1 MEQSDEAWTL
11 SLDVPGVA
19 REQLTIEVD
28 GTVVRLATVADAPRQ
43 FKAAYELP
51 ADIDAD
57 ATSAKLE
64 NGVLTLTLGKKKPVV
79 TSRTTPFAAGPDSA
93 ARKLWPASA
102 VVSRPSIVAIASA
115 PDPSSRIWRVFS
127 RV

>member
-1 MEQSDEAWTL
+1 MYFAPALRTRSFVPARADRSFERFLADSFFSPAYGSLKVEQNDEAWTL

-51 ADIDAD
+51 ADIDAE

-64 NGVLTLTLGKKKPVV
+64 NGVLTLTLGKKKPAV
-79 TSRTTPFAAGPDSA
+79 TSRTI
-93 ARKLWPASA
+93 A
-102 VVSRPSIVAIASA
+102 VQ
-115 PDPSSRIWRVFS
+115 
-127 RV
+127 

>member
-1 MEQSDEAWTL
+1 MYFAPALRTRSYAPARGFDRSFERFLSDSFFAQGALKVEQTDEAWTL

-51 ADIDAD
+51 AEIDAD
-57 ATSAKLE
+57 TTSAKLE
-64 NGVLTLTLGKKKPVV
+64 NGVLTLALGKKKPVV
-79 TSRTTPFAAGPDSA
+79 TTRTI
-93 ARKLWPASA
+93 A
-102 VVSRPSIVAIASA
+102 VQ
-115 PDPSSRIWRVFS
+115 
-127 RV
+127 

>member
-1 MEQSDEAWTL
+1 MYFAPALRTRAYVPARADRSFERFLADSFFSPAYGSLKVEQSDEAWTL
-11 SLDVPGVA
+11 SLDVPGVT

-51 ADIDAD
+51 ADIDAET
-57 ATSAKLE
+57 TSAKLE

-79 TSRTTPFAAGPDSA
+79 TSRTI
-93 ARKLWPASA
+93 A
-102 VVSRPSIVAIASA
+102 VQ
-115 PDPSSRIWRVFS
+115 
-127 RV
+127 